1 MKKQKGTF
9 TDLSFDYG
17 ISLDKRDRVF
27 APTAGYSSRFFQ
39 SFPIITDSAYIKNE
53 YGLSSYRALSKD
65 MIGSFKLNMTAINGL
80 NDKDVRLSKRLYM
93 SSNRLRGFKNGAVG
107 PLDGLDYVGGNYS
120 YTSNFELSLPNL
132 LPESTK
138 TDISTFLDFGNLWG
152 VDYDDDI
159 ANSSKIRSSI
169 GSAVSWTSPIG
180 PMVFI
185 FSQNIS
191 KASTDTTE
199 AFSFRLGTTF

>member
-1 MKKQKGTF
+1 
-9 TDLSFDYG
+9 
-17 ISLDKRDRVF
+17 
-27 APTAGYSSRFFQ
+27 
-39 SFPIITDSAYIKNE
+39 
-53 YGLSSYRALSKD
+53 
-65 MIGSFKLNMTAINGL
+65 
-80 NDKDVRLSKRLYM
+80 
-93 SSNRLRGFKNGAVG
+93 
-107 PLDGLDYVGGNYS
+107 
-120 YTSNFELSLPNL
+120 LSLPNL

-191 KASTDTTE
+191 KESTDATE